1 MLIHNVTVHSS
12 RTSVLKQNLKK
23 QNNTDY
29 DQETV
34 KRVLTQEIFWSPF
47 VMNVSPLAQSTPC
60 SAAMSPANTSAQS
73 CRHKHVTPRVHT
85 CDDMYMYVHVPYS
98 Y

>member
-1 MLIHNVTVHSS
+1 MLLINNVKVHLSK
-12 RTSVLKQNLKK
+12 TLVLQNLKK

-29 DQETV
+29 GTETV

-47 VMNVSPLAQSTPC
+47 VMKVSPLAQSTPC

-85 CDDMYMYVHVPYS
+85 C
-98 Y
+98 